1 MNIPFVDLKAQY
13 LSIENEIQAA
23 INDVISETAFI
34 KGKYTAK
41 FEDEFAKALNAD
53 YCIGVGNGTDAI
65 SLSLKAIGITHGDE
79 VITAAN
85 SFIASSESITNAGGK
100 VQFADCDKSTYTI
113 DPVKIEEKITPRT
126 KAIVVVHLYGQPA
139 DMDAINILAKRYNL
153 KIIED
158 SAQAHFAEYKTE
170 LEGWKKIGTLG
181 DASTFSFFPGKNLGA
196 YGDGGA
202 IITNNPAIEKTARM
216 LANHGRISKYDH
228 EFEGVNSRLDGLQAA
243 ILSVKLKYLATWTDK
258 RRKVAAYYSE
268 MLKDIPEITIPY
280 VNEKTKPAWHLYVIQ
295 TKNRD
300 GLSQFLNQNGIA
312 TGIHYPIAL
321 PNLKAYEY
329 LGYKPQD
336 YPVASNLQNKILS
349 LPVFPELTKEQQD
362 FIISKILEFHKKN

>member
-1 MNIPFVDLKAQY
+1 MKIPFVDLKAQY

-23 INDVISETAFI
+23 INNVIQETAFI
-34 KGKYTAK
+34 KGKYTAQ
-41 FEDEFAKALNAD
+41 FEDDFKNALNAD
-53 YCIGVGNGTDAI
+53 YCVGVGNGTDAL
-65 SLSLKAIGITHGDE
+65 SLSLKAIGIKQGDE

-100 VQFADCDKSTYTI
+100 VEFADCDKNTYTI
-113 DPVKIEEKITPRT
+113 DPVKIEEKITSKTR
-126 KAIVVVHLYGQPA
+126 AIVVVHLYGQPA
-139 DMDAINILAKRYNL
+139 DMDAINKLAKKYNL

-158 SAQAHFAEYKTE
+158 SAQAHFAEYNTDSD
-170 LEGWKKIGTLG
+170 GWKNIGTLS
-181 DASTFSFFPGKNLGA
+181 DAATFSFFPGKNLGA

-202 IITNNPAIEKTARM
+202 IITNNKEIEKMARM

-243 ILSVKLKYLATWTDK
+243 ILSVKLKYLASWTDR

-268 MLKDIPEITIPY
+268 MLKDIPEITIPF

-300 GLSQFLNQNGIA
+300 KLAQFLNQNGIA
-312 TGIHYPIAL
+312 CGIHYPIAL

-329 LGYKPQD
+329 LGYKPAD
-336 YPVASNLQNKILS
+336 YPIASSLQDVILS
-349 LPVFPELTKEQQD
+349 LPVFPEISREQQD
-362 FIISKILEFHKKN
+362 FIISRIIEFHKKN